1 MTMTNRDKLFTY
13 FQKFSDKDLEALAE
27 MFAEDVLLTDWDIS
41 ESGKDDVVAANKRI
55 FDSVESIVV
64 KPLSV
69 YSDGDNSFAVEIL
82 ILVNDKEILEV
93 VDVICFNEEGLINSI
108 KAYKR

>member
-1 MTMTNRDKLFTY
+1 MTMTNRDKVLTY
-13 FQKFSDKDLEALAE
+13 FQKFSDKDIEALAE
-27 MFAEDVLLTDWDIS
+27 MFAEDVRLTDWDIA
-41 ESGKDDVVAANKRI
+41 EAGKENVVAANQKI

-69 YSDGDNSFAVEIL
+69 YSDGDDSFASEIL
-82 ILVNDKEILEV
+82 ILVNDKEFIEV
-93 VDVICFNEEGLINSI
+93 VDVICFNEEGLIDSI

>member
-27 MFAEDVLLTDWDIS
+27 MFAEDVRLTDWDIS

-69 YSDGDNSFAVEIL
+69 YSDGDDSFAVEIL